1 MDATGGAAGKVE
13 QANPGPPQ
21 PGEHNAYA
29 FNSLTAKKGDDE
41 SVIVQFDG
49 YDGKTPN
56 CLPTMPGWNYMV
68 CLYRPRKKILD
79 GTWKSPEPQP
89 VK

>member
-21 PGEHNAYA
+21 SGERNAYPL
-29 FNSLTAKKGDDE
+29 NSITAKKGDDG
-41 SVIVQFDG
+41 SVIVQFGG

-68 CLYRPRKKILD
+68 RFYRPRKEILD
-79 GTWKSPEPQP
+79 GTWKFPEPQP